1 MVITRNTYEESDMMT
16 LKIFQRWSHRPGNRP
31 ILVPHFVGAIDA
43 YMYECTKS
51 KDKSFN
57 NVLNYIKQYVE
68 YNICIIHIHMHTST
82 GKTEWSSCLA
92 V

>member
-43 YMYECTKS
+43 YDCTKS

-57 NVLNYIKQYVE
+57 DDCYKRSGGFLHK
-68 YNICIIHIHMHTST
+68 H
-82 GKTEWSSCLA
+82 K
-92 V
+92 